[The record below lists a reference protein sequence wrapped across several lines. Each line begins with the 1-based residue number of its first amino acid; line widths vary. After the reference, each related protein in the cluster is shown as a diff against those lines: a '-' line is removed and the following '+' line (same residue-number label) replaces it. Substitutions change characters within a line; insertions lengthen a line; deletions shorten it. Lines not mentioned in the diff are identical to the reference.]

1 MTVDVA
7 AFHKAIADGLLYD
20 LREPTAASGLHE
32 LDSEGRQKDSPLKD
46 YPAWRKAFDQLVKEV
61 GIRKDPVR
69 GMVAPDG
76 LKPEGVSKLTKD
88 QMKLLVDFGSSESV
102 GSRRLVQSSRAS
114 LFLGDFHRRYSPLFI
129 GEIHEKALHNA
140 AEKMTK
146 WWQKYVE
153 KLMDIIKDNK
163 YLMYK
168 ITIEN
173 ANLLAD
179 DPTVPNTIGTG
190 FAKPEH
196 FRVDPEK
203 LREALSGR
211 GRSASA
217 VSEFGTLFFRIH
229 NTAKAHSHSH
239 HEAQM
244 KQMQLDYMHDVK
256 PALEEYKNLDKSLQP
271 LAQQGRTP

>member
-7 AFHKAIADGLLYD
+7 ACHKAIAEGLLYD
-20 LREPTAASGLHE
+20 LREPNAASGLQE
-32 LDSEGRQKDSPLKD
+32 LDKEGRQKDSPLAQYAD
-46 YPAWRKAFDQLVKEV
+46 WRKAFDLLVKEV
-61 GIRKDPVR
+61 GIKRDPIR

-76 LKPEGVSKLTKD
+76 LKPEGVSKLSKD
-88 QMKLLVDFGSSESV
+88 QMKLLVDFGSSEAN
-102 GSRRLVQSSRAS
+102 GSRKLVQSSRAS
-114 LFLGDFHRRYSPLFI
+114 LFLGDFHRRYGPLFL
-129 GEIHEKALHNA
+129 GEIHEKALYNA

-153 KLMDIIKDNK
+153 KLMDIIKDPK

-168 ITIEN
+168 LTIEN

-190 FAKPEH
+190 FAKAEH

-217 VSEFGTLFFRIH
+217 VSEFGTLFFRMH
-229 NTAKAHSHSH
+229 NTAKGHSHYH
-239 HEAQM
+239 YEAQL
-244 KQMQLDYMHDVK
+244 KQMQMDYMHDVK

-271 LAQQGRTP
+271 LAQAGRTP